1 MENIGMY
8 ATPASEGKSIIFY
21 IVFHKIINLKVLDI
35 FKKSMK

>member
-1 MENIGMY
+1 MY

-35 FKKSMK
+35 FKKSIK